1 MLPLSC
7 VCASRFI
14 DVPLRSRASQD
25 LFVSAG
31 VLERYG
37 AALVAGMRLWQDYI
51 ASLAVVSPPP
61 LPTPATELAPDD
73 CARLDDLM
81 SVLARVCELAAARRF
96 DVAVCLVDAATGRRA
111 ALWSP
116 PHLTAALE
124 SRLPW
129 AAGRGAGG
137 ARTPAAAPHPASAD
151 LVLEKAAAFHR
162 AIGVAYIATCL
173 ARAFAEPDPARA
185 VFPSVLLSGETTRE
199 MHAVDLLA
207 EHTFV
212 KLSLRLAPSAA
223 AGDLDAAARE
233 CSTLAPAVLSVAG
246 LQRLPACAPAA
257 AQPVLEYTRGIGDLQ
272 TSRLREYVA
281 HASRAGRCV
290 PHALVQREFAGA
302 RNRLYAAV
310 ARTPLARTALQA
322 ESRALW
328 TRVGILLR
336 RALFL

>member
-1 MLPLSC
+1 MIALT
-7 VCASRFI
+7 
-14 DVPLRSRASQD
+14 RAPARAAQD
-25 LFVSAG
+25 LFVSAS

-37 AALVAGMRLWQDYI
+37 AALVAGMRLWQEYI

-61 LPTPATELAPDD
+61 LPSPAAELAADD

-129 AAGRGAGG
+129 AASRA
-137 ARTPAAAPHPASAD
+137 APAAQMPAAALPRPPASAEEILD
-151 LVLEKAAAFHR
+151 KAAAFHR

-173 ARAFAEPDPARA
+173 ARAFAEPDPTHA

-212 KLSLRLAPSAA
+212 KLSLRLAPSAGG
-223 AGDLDAAARE
+223 GDLDAAARE

-246 LQRLPACAPAA
+246 LQRVPECAPAA

-272 TSRLREYVA
+272 TSRLREAAA
-281 HASRAGRCV
+281 HALRAGRCA

-336 RALFL
+336 RAFSL